1 VTKLIEAKKKK
12 YLTSSLHFLLAFHSK
27 HSMNRKRNRT
37 IDEGDEFLEREE
49 TISQEQKEAMRD
61 ITRCQG
67 REKPKPKGGIEGDG
81 GLFLG

>member
-1 VTKLIEAKKKK
+1 
-12 YLTSSLHFLLAFHSK
+12 
-27 HSMNRKRNRT
+27 MNRKRNRT